1 MASQVAS
8 DALSLSK
15 GLLCARRHLS
25 GDLNTA
31 MRRIKALIYI
41 LLGGMV
47 AYSYMQRDNLVM
59 AIFISVFTLLVV
71 ALTLSN
77 IGRMKIS
84 WDEAGIRI
92 NVFPKKPVA
101 IRWRELEKINLD
113 HLGYHV
119 KATTGQFRIRKE
131 AMPEDLLKRIKE
143 NIRRNKKDSV

>member
-1 MASQVAS
+1 
-8 DALSLSK
+8 
-15 GLLCARRHLS
+15 
-25 GDLNTA
+25 

-47 AYSYMQRDNLVM
+47 AYSYLQRDNLVM

-84 WDEAGIRI
+84 WDEEGIKI

-101 IRWRELEKINLD
+101 IRWRELEKISLD

-119 KATTGQFRIRKE
+119 KASTGQFKIRKE
-131 AMPEDLLKRIKE
+131 AMPEDLLKRIKQS
-143 NIRRNKKDSV
+143 IRANKEDTA

>member
-1 MASQVAS
+1 
-8 DALSLSK
+8 
-15 GLLCARRHLS
+15 
-25 GDLNTA
+25 

-47 AYSYMQRDNLVM
+47 AYSYLQRDNLVM

-71 ALTLSN
+71 GLTLSN

-84 WDEAGIRI
+84 WDDEGIKI

-101 IRWRELEKINLD
+101 IQWRELEKISLD

-119 KATTGQFRIRKE
+119 KASTGQFKIRKE
-131 AMPEDLLKRIKE
+131 AMPEDLLKRIKQS
-143 NIRRNKKDSV
+143 IRANKEDTA